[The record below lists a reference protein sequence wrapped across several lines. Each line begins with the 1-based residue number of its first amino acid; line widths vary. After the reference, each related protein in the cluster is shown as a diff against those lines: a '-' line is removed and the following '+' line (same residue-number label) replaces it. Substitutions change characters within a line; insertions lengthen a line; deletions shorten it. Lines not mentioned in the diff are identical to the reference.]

1 MHMQT
6 VHQVSEITSVSV
18 RTLHHYDQ
26 LGLLKPSQVTEAGY
40 RLYDDKALKRLQS
53 ILIYRELGFPLKEIR
68 AILDDPAYDPREAL
82 ARQIQLLESQRKRL
96 DGIIAFARDMEKQGE
111 IRMDFQ
117 VFDKSEQEKLQAEAK
132 EKWGSTA
139 AWQGWEQQG
148 AKHSHQQQVQD
159 GNRLL
164 AKLAAIGA
172 LREKGPDAPEV
183 QQEVAALQQLITDC
197 FYPCDKETLRG
208 LGQMYVMDE
217 RFARNIDKAGG
228 EGTAQ
233 FASQAIEVYCR

>member
-1 MHMQT
+1 MRT
-6 VHQVSEITSVSV
+6 VHQVSELTGVSV

-26 LGLLKPSQVTEAGY
+26 LGLLKPAQITEAGY
-40 RLYDDKALKRLQS
+40 RLYDDAALQRLQS
-53 ILIYRELGFPLKEIR
+53 ILLYRELDFPLREIK
-68 AILDDPAYDPREAL
+68 ALLDDPAYDPKEAL
-82 ARQIQLLESQRKRL
+82 ARQIRLLESKRRRL
-96 DGIIAFARDMEKQGE
+96 EGIIAFARDMEKQGE

-132 EKWGSTA
+132 AKWGRTE

-159 GNRLL
+159 GNRLM

-172 LREKGPDAPEV
+172 LRVKGAEAPEV
-183 QQEVAALQQLITDC
+183 QAQVAELQQLITDC
-197 FYPCDKETLRG
+197 FYPCDRETLRG
-208 LGQMYVMDE
+208 LGQMYVADE
-217 RFARNIDKAGG
+217 RFARNIDRAGG

-233 FASQAIEVYCR
+233 FVSEAIGVYCR

>member
-1 MHMQT
+1 MRT
-6 VHQVSEITSVSV
+6 VHQVSELTGVSV

-26 LGLLKPSQVTEAGY
+26 LGLLKPAQITEAGY
-40 RLYDDKALKRLQS
+40 RLYDDAALQRLQS
-53 ILIYRELGFPLKEIR
+53 ILLYRELDFPLREIK
-68 AILDDPAYDPREAL
+68 ALLDDPAYDPKEAL
-82 ARQIQLLESQRKRL
+82 ARQIRLLECKRRRL
-96 DGIIAFARDMEKQGE
+96 EGIIAFARDMEKQGE

-132 EKWGSTA
+132 AKWGQTE

-159 GNRLL
+159 GNRLM

-172 LREKGPDAPEV
+172 LRDKGAEAPEV
-183 QQEVAALQQLITDC
+183 QAQVAELQQLITDC
-197 FYPCDKETLRG
+197 FYPCDRETLRG
-208 LGQMYVMDE
+208 LGQMYVADE
-217 RFARNIDKAGG
+217 RFARNIDRAGG

-233 FASQAIEVYCR
+233 FVSEAIGVYCR